1 MREKVDAIL
10 TNISN
15 ATSPS
20 VGAVHDLVEA
30 VREIEREEIAKI
42 PNRIERALRM
52 LPHLGLQ
59 KQILMTEELV
69 AMVRQVDSQPTPLP
83 VPETIF
89 RNRHFSY
96 YPVHG

>member
-1 MREKVDAIL
+1 MSEKVDAIL
-10 TNISN
+10 TRIAN
-15 ATSPS
+15 APSPS

-30 VREIEREEIAKI
+30 VREIEMAEIAMI

-59 KQILMTEELV
+59 KQVLMTEELV
-69 AMVRQVDSQPTPLP
+69 AMVRQADSQPT
-83 VPETIF
+83 TIPIDLH

-96 YPVHG
+96 YPLHG